1 MIYTCGA
8 EREIQIYNGNKKR
21 VYADNAATTAVL
33 PEVVEAMLPC
43 FNKYWGNPSSLH
55 DDGQRA
61 KEILDASRQKIADI
75 FECNANEIYFTS
87 CGTESDNW
95 AIKGAARAARNGRKK
110 IVTSKIEHHAVLH
123 TCEAL
128 EKEGFEV
135 TYVGVDSKGI
145 INMNE
150 LRAAVDDNT
159 IIVAVMLA
167 NNEIGTIQ
175 PIKEIAEIAHAH
187 GALMFTDAVQAVG
200 AIPVKP
206 KDLGVDMFS
215 MSGHKLGAPKGIGL
229 LYIRKGVNIANLV
242 EGGGQERGHRG
253 GTENLPYIVGLAKAL
268 ELAIERMPDN
278 ERIRKMRD
286 RLIDGLTALPYS
298 ALNGD
303 REKRL
308 PGNVNVSFDF
318 VEGESFMLW
327 LNLEGIS
334 VSTGSA
340 CSSKSLDPSHVL
352 LATGV
357 DVEKA
362 HGSLRFSLSH
372 ANTDED
378 VDYIL
383 KVVPEVLEKLRK
395 MSPIYPG

>member
-1 MIYTCGA
+1 MET
-8 EREIQIYNGNKKR
+8 KKR

-87 CGTESDNW
+87 CGTESDHW

-123 TCEAL
+123 TCEVL

>member
-1 MIYTCGA
+1 MET
-8 EREIQIYNGNKKR
+8 KKR

-123 TCEAL
+123 TCEVL

-150 LRAAVDDNT
+150 LRAVVDDNT

>member
-1 MIYTCGA
+1 MET
-8 EREIQIYNGNKKR
+8 KKR

>member
-1 MIYTCGA
+1 MET
-8 EREIQIYNGNKKR
+8 KKR

-123 TCEAL
+123 TCEVL

-150 LRAAVDDNT
+150 LRVAVDDNT

>member
-1 MIYTCGA
+1 MET
-8 EREIQIYNGNKKR
+8 KKR
-21 VYADNAATTAVL
+21 VYADTAATTAVL

-123 TCEAL
+123 TCEVL

-187 GALMFTDAVQAVG
+187 GALMFTAAVQAVG

>member
-1 MIYTCGA
+1 
-8 EREIQIYNGNKKR
+8 
-21 VYADNAATTAVL
+21 
-33 PEVVEAMLPC
+33 
-43 FNKYWGNPSSLH
+43 
-55 DDGQRA
+55 
-61 KEILDASRQKIADI
+61 
-75 FECNANEIYFTS
+75 
-87 CGTESDNW
+87 
-95 AIKGAARAARNGRKK
+95 
-110 IVTSKIEHHAVLH
+110 
-123 TCEAL
+123 
-128 EKEGFEV
+128 
-135 TYVGVDSKGI
+135 
-145 INMNE
+145 
-150 LRAAVDDNT
+150 NT

>member
-1 MIYTCGA
+1 MET
-8 EREIQIYNGNKKR
+8 KKR

-135 TYVGVDSKGI
+135 NYVGVDSKGI
-145 INMNE
+145 INMDE
-150 LRAAVDDNT
+150 LKAAVDDNT

-187 GALMFTDAVQAVG
+187 GALMFTDAVQAIG

-215 MSGHKLGAPKGIGL
+215 MSGHKIGAPKGIGL

-253 GTENLPYIVGLAKAL
+253 GTENMPYIVGLAKAL

>member
-1 MIYTCGA
+1 MET
-8 EREIQIYNGNKKR
+8 KKR

-123 TCEAL
+123 TCEVL

-200 AIPVKP
+200 AIPV
-206 KDLGVDMFS
+206 
-215 MSGHKLGAPKGIGL
+215 
-229 LYIRKGVNIANLV
+229 
-242 EGGGQERGHRG
+242 
-253 GTENLPYIVGLAKAL
+253 
-268 ELAIERMPDN
+268 
-278 ERIRKMRD
+278 
-286 RLIDGLTALPYS
+286 
-298 ALNGD
+298 
-303 REKRL
+303 
-308 PGNVNVSFDF
+308 
-318 VEGESFMLW
+318 
-327 LNLEGIS
+327 
-334 VSTGSA
+334 
-340 CSSKSLDPSHVL
+340 
-352 LATGV
+352 
-357 DVEKA
+357 
-362 HGSLRFSLSH
+362 
-372 ANTDED
+372 
-378 VDYIL
+378 
-383 KVVPEVLEKLRK
+383 
-395 MSPIYPG
+395 

>member
-1 MIYTCGA
+1 MET
-8 EREIQIYNGNKKR
+8 KKR

-378 VDYIL
+378 VDYVL

>member
-1 MIYTCGA
+1 MET
-8 EREIQIYNGNKKR
+8 KKR

-123 TCEAL
+123 TCEVL

-298 ALNGD
+298 TLNGD

>member
-1 MIYTCGA
+1 MET
-8 EREIQIYNGNKKR
+8 KKR

-55 DDGQRA
+55 DDGQKA

-128 EKEGFEV
+128 EKEGFEI

-145 INMNE
+145 INMEE

-159 IIVAVMLA
+159 VIVAVMLA

-268 ELAIERMPDN
+268 EVAIERMPDN

>member
-1 MIYTCGA
+1 MET
-8 EREIQIYNGNKKR
+8 KKR

-128 EKEGFEV
+128 EKEGFEIV
-135 TYVGVDSKGI
+135 YVGVDSKGI
-145 INMNE
+145 INMDE

-206 KDLGVDMFS
+206 KDLCVDMFS

-278 ERIRKMRD
+278 ERIKNMRD

-303 REKRL
+303 KEKRL

-372 ANTDED
+372 ANTDAD

>member
-1 MIYTCGA
+1 MET
-8 EREIQIYNGNKKR
+8 KKR

-286 RLIDGLTALPYS
+286 RLIGGLTALPYS

>member
-1 MIYTCGA
+1 MET
-8 EREIQIYNGNKKR
+8 KKR

-123 TCEAL
+123 TCEVL

-286 RLIDGLTALPYS
+286 RLIDGLTTLPYS